1 MIELRYLKEG
11 NSPLL
16 LQYRRNFILFATK
29 WKAVTTKVQ

>member
-11 NSPLL
+11 NNPLL

-29 WKAVTTKVQ
+29 WKAVITKVQ